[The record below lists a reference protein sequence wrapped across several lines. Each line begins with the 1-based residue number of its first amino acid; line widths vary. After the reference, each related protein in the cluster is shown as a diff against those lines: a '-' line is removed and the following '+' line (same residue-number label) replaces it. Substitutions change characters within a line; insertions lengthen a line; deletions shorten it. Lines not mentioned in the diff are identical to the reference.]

1 MWGGASIGIYNGNEV
16 ANGNVQVQTNDHV
29 ENNNRVKSSNKNNDV
44 MEVDAKKS
52 PVIVLLSQDE
62 IRK

>member
-1 MWGGASIGIYNGNEV
+1 MRGGGDPIGVYNGNEG
-16 ANGNVQVQTNDHV
+16 ANGNVQVQTNGHM
-29 ENNNRVKSSNKNNDV
+29 ENNNRDSID
-44 MEVDAKKS
+44 DKKS